1 MNTGQRWSG
10 KVSPR
15 DLTATRQRQL
25 LKEHA
30 AREAAAD
37 IDVGAI
43 RREAYDAAFE
53 PAWKAGAEWAF
64 GVLREA
70 GIDVDAVLDLDDDDH
85 QGDDPAGDA

>member
-15 DLTATRQRQL
+15 DLTATRQQQL

-43 RREAYDAAFE
+43 RREAYAAAFE
-53 PAWKAGAEWAF
+53 PAYVAGAQWAF
-64 GVLREA
+64 NVLREA
-70 GIDVDAVLDLDDDDH
+70 GIDVDAVLDLDGDEHQDDEPT
-85 QGDDPAGDA
+85 GDE